1 MDHDQRIELTLV
13 GRTYMMFM
21 YVIASVFILLVLGA
35 VLNATNEDPDETVN
49 LYLAL
54 AIWLTFITAGIVY
67 EYHRESFKR
76 IGLKRRSVKILLP
89 LVFLL
94 IIGPPII
101 YVSSIV
107 ESALI
112 KLVFSIILVLVGF
125 VMWRA
130 GFMFIRE
137 KRKSYLEKEF

>member
-1 MDHDQRIELTLV
+1 MDYDRQIELTLV

-21 YVIASVFILLVLGA
+21 YVISTVFILLVLGA
-35 VLNATNEDPDETVN
+35 MLNSTNEDPDEAVN

-54 AIWLTFITAGIVY
+54 ALWLTFVAAGIIY

-76 IGLKRRSVKILLP
+76 LGLRKRSVKILLP

-101 YVSSIV
+101 LVSDVV
-107 ESALI
+107 ESALV
-112 KLVFSIILVLVGF
+112 KMVFSIILVLVGF
-125 VMWRA
+125 MMWRA
-130 GFMFIRE
+130 GSMLIRE
-137 KRKSYLEKEF
+137 KRKSYLEREF